1 MTPRSDASAIAWSRA
16 RSATFDDGLLLTFP
30 SRGAREE
37 MQRVLAAR
45 ARQVDELT
53 LRLVK

>member
-1 MTPRSDASAIAWSRA
+1 MTPRSDAIAIAWSRA
-16 RSATFDDGLLLTFP
+16 RSATFDNGLLLTFP
-30 SRGAREE
+30 SKTAREE
-37 MQRVLAAR
+37 MQRVLVAA